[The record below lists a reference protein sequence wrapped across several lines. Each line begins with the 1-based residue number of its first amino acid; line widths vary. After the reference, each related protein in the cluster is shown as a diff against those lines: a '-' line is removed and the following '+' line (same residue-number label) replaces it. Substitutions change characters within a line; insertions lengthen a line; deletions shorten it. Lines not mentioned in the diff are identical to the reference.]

1 MNNRF
6 LAVSL
11 GILLAG
17 TTTGCS
23 NSVDE
28 LTLVTYSSFPAA
40 DTDLNDALAEFT
52 EDTGITVNIL
62 NAGDTGTMVTKAVLA
77 SGNPEGDV
85 MWGIDNTLL
94 SRATAADVFE
104 PYVAD
109 AASTF
114 DAQLVGLGDG
124 IVTPVDFGDVCV
136 NYDRSWF
143 ADNGLE
149 PPTSLDELTD
159 PAYKGLLAVQHPG
172 THHPGLRSCS
182 APSLVSVMDGPPTG
196 RNSSTTTC
204 SSPTIG
210 KRPTTVRSLVPAV
223 TDHSSSA
230 TAQARRSRCSTA
242 TTRTHRSPQPA

>member
-1 MNNRF
+1 MNKRF
-6 LAVSL
+6 LALSL

-23 NSVDE
+23 NNVDE

-40 DTDLNDALAEFT
+40 DTDLNDALAVFT
-52 EDTGITVNIL
+52 DDTGITVNIL

-109 AASTF
+109 AVSTF

-159 PAYKGLLAVQHPG
+159 PAYKGRLGRGLLRCV
-172 THHPGLRSCS
+172 
-182 APSLVSVMDGPPTG
+182 
-196 RNSSTTTC
+196 
-204 SSPTIG
+204 
-210 KRPTTVRSLVPAV
+210 
-223 TDHSSSA
+223 HSS
-230 TAQARRSRCSTA
+230 RR
-242 TTRTHRSPQPA
+242 

>member
-6 LAVSL
+6 LALSL

-23 NSVDE
+23 NNVDE

-136 NYDRSWF
+136 NYDRAWF

-159 PAYKGLLAVQHPG
+159 PAYKGCLLY
-172 THHPGLRSCS
+172 TS
-182 APSLVSVMDGPPTG
+182 PSPRD
-196 RNSSTTTC
+196 
-204 SSPTIG
+204 
-210 KRPTTVRSLVPAV
+210 KRQSRMP
-223 TDHSSSA
+223 SSA
-230 TAQARRSRCSTA
+230 
-242 TTRTHRSPQPA
+242 